1 MPHLRTLLA
10 EKASLDAITGHLDA
24 LEASERERESCD
36 LSGREQALLW
46 DLAASAPPIDLQHF
60 VPRSRSELDP
70 VHHPGRN
77 TIPSPRYFQ
86 LFEKRFCRPRDGSAR
101 LFGYNASNASFVHP
115 GYFVAYETAGRDEW
129 AARGGVV
136 IDYHLVPD
144 AEVPATWPKIV
155 PNSVGLQR
163 FVYHR
168 TRDFMRRVSSHVS
181 IGRAAKEDEHG
192 DRELDFWFTLCRRD
206 PA

>member
-1 MPHLRTLLA
+1 VTDLRTLLA
-10 EKASLDAITGHLDA
+10 EKASIDVIAAHLDGLDAA
-24 LEASERERESCD
+24 ARERQAND
-36 LSGREQALLW
+36 LSGKEQALLW
-46 DLAASAPPIDLQHF
+46 EIAGGSPLLELAHF
-60 VPRSRSELDP
+60 VPDDVDALVP

-86 LFEKRFCRPRDGSAR
+86 HFEKRFCKPNSGSAR

-115 GYFVAYETAGRDEW
+115 GYFVAYSTAGRDEW
-129 AARGGVV
+129 ADRGSVV

-144 AEVPATWPKIV
+144 AEVPASWPKV
-155 PNSVGLQR
+155 VENSVGLQR
-163 FVYHR
+163 LVYHR